1 MPKNS
6 VFICGV
12 VLMTLSTGAFAQPT
26 PAITPSAE
34 VAPAAS
40 GREPAAAAVPSTS
53 TTDTS
58 DIVPINPGDGLTGGQ
73 LEVLQG
79 KTLLLEA
86 KVQAARLQKELTSA
100 LTLAEV
106 GNVPA
111 TGPFAVGM
119 PADMGATPVQA
130 APAPKRVPGRIT
142 VLEVSGRG
150 NALQATLSFP
160 DGRQSQVQTGSVV
173 PGTSLKVKAI
183 TLSSVTLSDGQ
194 QLTF

>member
-6 VFICGV
+6 VFICGA
-12 VLMTLSTGAFAQPT
+12 VLMALSTGAFAQPT

-34 VAPAAS
+34 VASAAS

-100 LTLAEV
+100 LTPAEV

-111 TGPFAVGM
+111 MWACLLIWGQRPFSLL
-119 PADMGATPVQA
+119 
-130 APAPKRVPGRIT
+130 RLLPGC
-142 VLEVSGRG
+142 RG
-150 NALQATLSFP
+150 
-160 DGRQSQVQTGSVV
+160 GS
-173 PGTSLKVKAI
+173 L
-183 TLSSVTLSDGQ
+183 
-194 QLTF
+194 FWR

>member
-1 MPKNS
+1 M
-6 VFICGV
+6 
-12 VLMTLSTGAFAQPT
+12 
-26 PAITPSAE
+26 
-34 VAPAAS
+34 
-40 GREPAAAAVPSTS
+40 PSTS
-53 TTDTS
+53 TADTS

-100 LTLAEV
+100 LTPAEM
-106 GNVPA
+106 GNVSA
-111 TGPFAVGM
+111 TGPLAVGM
-119 PADMGATPVQA
+119 PADMGATPVQT
-130 APAPKRVPGRIT
+130 APAPARVPGRIT

-150 NALQATLSFP
+150 NVLQATLSFP